1 MAVRSSINPLSRKAS
16 TACAPRRSPSAEPR
30 RTGRS
35 IAASLA
41 VAAGFALGFASRPAS
56 TEDIE
61 QESLVV
67 REAVELA
74 GEIERVR
81 AAKDSLFRDGE
92 GSPLTAADR
101 DDFDGLSYFPVDLQL
116 RMVGD
121 MHRYGRQRR
130 VLIPTT
136 ADTLVPMVRF
146 GRLVLR
152 FGGNPFWLEV
162 YGNPETRDLSVFF
175 TDATNGSTTYA
186 GGRYAPVRDLG
197 SGSYLIDFNESYNPY
212 CAYNPAYICPLPPP
226 QNRLIFGVAA
236 GEMAYGPDLAR
247 SE

>member
-1 MAVRSSINPLSRKAS
+1 MAQ
-16 TACAPRRSPSAEPR
+16 
-30 RTGRS
+30 
-35 IAASLA
+35 
-41 VAAGFALGFASRPAS
+41 
-56 TEDIE
+56 D
-61 QESLVV
+61 
-67 REAVELA
+67 AVELTW
-74 GEIERVR
+74 EIERVR
-81 AAKDSLFRDGE
+81 AAKDSLFREGE
-92 GSPLTAADR
+92 GSPLTATDR
-101 DDFDGLSYFPVDLQL
+101 GDFEGLSFYPIDLQFRL
-116 RMVGD
+116 VGD

-162 YGNPETRDLSVFF
+162 YGNPGTLDLSVFF

-197 SGSYLIDFNESYNPY
+197 NGSYLIDFNESYYPY

-226 QNRLIFGVAA
+226 QNRLTFAVAA
-236 GEMAYGPDLAR
+236 GEKVYGPDLAKTTR
-247 SE
+247 